1 MACMSNVQYS
11 ILINGKLNGC
21 IKPNKGIRQGD
32 SLSPFVFVIVMDY
45 LSKLFQ
51 KLEEQGKV
59 RVYVSENCHLTHLL
73 FANDILIFAEDND
86 EGLENIHNII
96 KTFEVATGFNINMK
110 KSTFCLPLT

>member
-1 MACMSNVQYS
+1 MEKMAHGVHIQCAVLHPHKWQ
-11 ILINGKLNGC
+11 IEGC

-51 KLEEQGKV
+51 KL
-59 RVYVSENCHLTHLL
+59 THLL

-86 EGLENIHNII
+86 EGLENIQNII